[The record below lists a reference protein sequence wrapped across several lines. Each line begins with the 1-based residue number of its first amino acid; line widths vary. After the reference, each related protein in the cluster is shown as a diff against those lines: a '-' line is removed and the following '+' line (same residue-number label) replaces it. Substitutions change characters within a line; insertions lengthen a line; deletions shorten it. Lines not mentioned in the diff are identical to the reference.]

1 MEEGQKG
8 KARREASVKERG
20 KKGEEKRDDVLP
32 KPRATYGALAAR
44 LLITRPSLF
53 PPSFS
58 LFLFVSFSS
67 SFGSIAFSLDSE
79 SFVLGLFALN
89 SVAESL
95 LDSVSSPQRRK
106 YSGALNERMN
116 ESGGRRLRQGQRG
129 KQMSNEG
136 GSLRDKRAPRVRER
150 KRKGER
156 GRERERDKFER
167 FDERDRSLGRATE
180 TTSVMAGGTG
190 GWKQDPGQ

>member
-1 MEEGQKG
+1 MLRSLVPPT
-8 KARREASVKERG
+8 AHWRLACLL
-20 KKGEEKRDDVLP
+20 RDRVSSLP
-32 KPRATYGALAAR
+32 
-44 LLITRPSLF
+44 LF
-53 PPSFS
+53 
-58 LFLFVSFSS
+58 LFLSLFVSFSS

-95 LDSVSSPQRRK
+95 LDSVLSPQRRK

-150 KRKGER
+150 
-156 GRERERDKFER
+156 ERERDKFER
-167 FDERDRSLGRATE
+167 FDERDRSLGKATE
-180 TTSVMAGGTG
+180 TTSVMAGGGTG